1 MHHWKRWIGTGL
13 QEYDDNN
20 PMLQSI
26 YFHDKRKYTKSSFT
40 SKLPLACKASAK
52 NSSKGS
58 ASLREDLSWSWKVVK
73 IPAIFVSTFQ
83 LSLHTT
89 CENTCQGYGS
99 KNGYQH
105 QWPENQVHSDISY
118 QVLHPCWDQD
128 MTMAGFFRSRL
139 SPYFTALKGMENASG
154 EAFSKLHIDECR
166 WISVNFWQS
175 YKFMYNAWKSQH
187 LSLPSYPPAMT
198 VVMKSWT
205 VRMLKTF
212 RINPLRTAT
221 SWIPASSCSPGPAAL
236 DSIDW
241 YRLPRLLHNYHNTDA
256 LKGQDLV

>member
-26 YFHDKRKYTKSSFT
+26 YILPWQKKYTKSSFT

-105 QWPENQVHSDISY
+105 QWPENQLHSDFSY

-166 WISVNFWQS
+166 WISVNFWPS

-221 SWIPASSCSPGPAAL
+221 SWIPASSCNPGPA
-236 DSIDW
+236 
-241 YRLPRLLHNYHNTDA
+241 DA
-256 LKGQDLV
+256 SLKSFG

>member
-26 YFHDKRKYTKSSFT
+26 YILPWQKKYTKIIVHIQ
-40 SKLPLACKASAK
+40 AAASVVKHQQK

-99 KNGYQH
+99 QKWIPASMTWKPGSLRLFLPGASPLLGIKT
-105 QWPENQVHSDISY
+105 WPW
-118 QVLHPCWDQD
+118 L
-128 MTMAGFFRSRL
+128 GFFRSRL

-154 EAFSKLHIDECR
+154 ESIFQASHR
-166 WISVNFWQS
+166 W
-175 YKFMYNAWKSQH
+175 M
-187 LSLPSYPPAMT
+187 
-198 VVMKSWT
+198 
-205 VRMLKTF
+205 
-212 RINPLRTAT
+212 PLN
-221 SWIPASSCSPGPAAL
+221 ICQ
-236 DSIDW
+236 
-241 YRLPRLLHNYHNTDA
+241 LLTI
-256 LKGQDLV
+256 L

>member
-1 MHHWKRWIGTGL
+1 
-13 QEYDDNN
+13 
-20 PMLQSI
+20 MLQSI
-26 YFHDKRKYTKSSFT
+26 YFHDKNKYTKSSFTFT

-105 QWPENQVHSDISY
+105 QWPENQVHSDFSY

-139 SPYFTALKGMENASG
+139 SPYFTALKVMENASG
-154 EAFSKLHIDECR
+154 ESHFQASHR
-166 WISVNFWQS
+166 W
-175 YKFMYNAWKSQH
+175 M
-187 LSLPSYPPAMT
+187 
-198 VVMKSWT
+198 
-205 VRMLKTF
+205 
-212 RINPLRTAT
+212 PLN
-221 SWIPASSCSPGPAAL
+221 ICQ
-236 DSIDW
+236 
-241 YRLPRLLHNYHNTDA
+241 LLTI
-256 LKGQDLV
+256 L